1 MMLEPTYLGFSWAFL
16 SCLLPYGCN
25 MAPTILDVTSAFK
38 VRRSEVMGV
47 ERLLPDVSVTF

>member
-1 MMLEPTYLGFSWAFL
+1 MMPEPTYVGFSWAFL
-16 SCLLPYGCN
+16 PCLLPYGCN

-38 VRRSEVMGV
+38 VRSEMMGV